1 MRALFWFIGGIV
13 AILVALLLVLVGA
26 SITFGTGVGLIY
38 YGLVLILGAG
48 GALTIAVA
56 WSYLP

>member
-1 MRALFWFIGGIV
+1 MRPLFWFIAGIV
-13 AILVALLLVLVGA
+13 AILVSLLLVLVG
-26 SITFGTGVGLIY
+26 SGFTFGTGAGVIY
-38 YGLVLILGAG
+38 YGLALILGAG

>member
-1 MRALFWFIGGIV
+1 MRALFWFVAGIV
-13 AILVALLLVLVGA
+13 AILVALLLVIVG
-26 SITFGTGVGLIY
+26 SGITFGAGVGVIY